1 MRSLVAK
8 PLGQRSPSLDYLRA
22 TIILLVLFL
31 HTIVGYMPWARFEL
45 ADYTRSTA
53 PIVDTNTTMVFNL
66 LPILINGFFMALL
79 FFVSG
84 LFAWKILVNKGSI
97 RFLLDRLRRLCI
109 PFLVMVGIIMPL
121 AHYPSFLQTGA
132 EESFISYWSG
142 WS

>member
-53 PIVDTNTTMVFNL
+53 PIVDTYTSIVFNL
-66 LPILINGFFMALL
+66 LPLLINGFFMALM
-79 FFVSG
+79 FFISG
-84 LFAWKILVNKGSI
+84 LFVWKSLVNKGSTF
-97 RFLLDRLRRLCI
+97 FLTDRLRRLGI
-109 PFLVMVGIIMPL
+109 PFLVMVGVIMPI
-121 AHYPSFLQTGA
+121 A
-132 EESFISYWSG
+132 
-142 WS
+142 